1 MLEVII
7 ETTEIMIQQSFLQ
20 ELEKQKAKII
30 DWLEE
35 THNQFRQSNISSEE
49 KVKVYF
55 KNKWNSLHTSLNSH
69 YKAWS
74 YKKKKY
80 KKIKAYWKSLQEEPT
95 VNRFLLI
102 LELKPFRS

>member
-35 THNQFRQSNISSEE
+35 THNQFRESNISSEE
-49 KVKVYF
+49 KVKIHF
-55 KNKWNSLHTSLNSH
+55 KNNGIHSIQGWTATTRHEVTRKRST
-69 YKAWS
+69 K
-74 YKKKKY
+74 
-80 KKIKAYWKSLQEEPT
+80 
-95 VNRFLLI
+95 R
-102 LELKPFRS
+102 LKDTRNLVRKNPQSIAVC